1 MVRDKRPQQGQGGTH
16 VLTSIKDRSVIV
28 TGGSKG
34 IGRGIA
40 KVFAAQGAKVTIAA
54 RGEADLARTCEEL
67 RAAGGAVR
75 YEVCDVGDWASVRA
89 MVDDAAAAQDGLDVM
104 CANAGIFPQ
113 TRIVDHDPAEW
124 DRVMTTNLRSAFLC
138 VKASIPHFEKARK
151 GRVVLTSSITGPI
164 TGYPGWAHYGASKAG
179 QLGFLRTA
187 AMELAR
193 YNTTINAVLL
203 GNVLTE
209 GLEGLGQDYV
219 DSMAASI
226 PLKRLGSVEDIGNV
240 ALFFASDEATY
251 ITGQQIVVDGGQII
265 PESLDAIAEI

>member
-1 MVRDKRPQQGQGGTH
+1 M
-16 VLTSIKDRSVIV
+16 LTSIRDRSVIV

-40 KVFAAQGAKVTIAA
+40 KVFAAQGARVTIAA
-54 RGEADLARTCEEL
+54 QGEAALAKTCEAL
-67 RAAGGAVR
+67 NAAGGAVR
-75 YEVCDVGDWASVRA
+75 YAVCNVADWTSVKA
-89 MVDDAAAAQDGLDVM
+89 MVDGAAAAQGGLDVM

-113 TRIVDHDPAEW
+113 TRIVDLEPAEW
-124 DRVMTTNLRSAFLC
+124 DRVMATNLRSAFLC
-138 VKASIPHFEKARK
+138 VKASVPHFEKAGK

-164 TGYPGWAHYGASKAG
+164 TGYPGWAHYGASKSG

-193 YNTTINAVLL
+193 YNTTINAVLP

-209 GLEGLGQDYV
+209 GLQDLGQEYI
-219 DSMAASI
+219 DSMAVSI
-226 PLKRLGSVEDIGNV
+226 PLKRLGTVEDIGNA
-240 ALFFASDEATY
+240 ALFFASDEAAY

-265 PESLDAIAEI
+265 PESLEAIAEI

>member
-1 MVRDKRPQQGQGGTH
+1 LEHEGGTQ
-16 VLTSIKDRSVIV
+16 VLTSIRDRSVIV

-40 KVFAAQGAKVTIAA
+40 KVFAAQGARVTIAA
-54 RGEADLARTCEEL
+54 QGEPALAKTCEAL
-67 RAAGGAVR
+67 NAAGGAVR
-75 YEVCDVGDWASVRA
+75 YAVCDVADWTSVKA
-89 MVDDAAAAQDGLDVM
+89 MVDGAAAAQGGLDVM
-104 CANAGIFPQ
+104 CANAGVFPQ
-113 TRIVDHDPAEW
+113 TRIVEMDAAEW
-124 DRVMTTNLRSAFLC
+124 DRVMATNLRSAFLC
-138 VKASIPHFEKARK
+138 VKASIPHFEQAGK

-193 YNTTINAVLL
+193 YNTTINAVLP

-209 GLEGLGQDYV
+209 GLQDLGQDYIDTMV
-219 DSMAASI
+219 ASI
-226 PLKRLGSVEDIGNV
+226 PLKRLGSVEDIGNA
-240 ALFFASDEATY
+240 ALFFASDEAAY

-265 PESLDAIAEI
+265 PESLEAIAEI